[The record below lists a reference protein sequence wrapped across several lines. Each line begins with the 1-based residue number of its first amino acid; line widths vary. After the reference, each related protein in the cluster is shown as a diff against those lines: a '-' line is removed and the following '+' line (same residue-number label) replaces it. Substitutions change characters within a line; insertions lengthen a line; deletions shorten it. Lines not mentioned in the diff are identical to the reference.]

1 MRIVNSKETLKEKKL
16 RLEKELKKVKTQ
28 LVNEDKVGY
37 ARDLVESKLREVQ
50 EVFPTLDM
58 EVGYNQYTNEFYVD
72 EPTLNSADL
81 SYRHTADLGDI
92 DASLNFLNDLLVN
105 PEKYNERRRFAVEL
119 GTQVRLKEFYLVAGI
134 FSYEVVEQIES
145 TGVEQLVKVQ
155 GVFDKEN
162 KLNIGIEIL
171 HALDDS
177 FTDERKTTLGGID
190 FTVETCIDA
199 YDGLDFYD
207 AYSCSIEGVEFSD
220 LLKLIEKIRV
230 VVRNHSAVVKFV
242 EDK

>member
-1 MRIVNSKETLKEKKL
+1 MNSKETLKEKKL

-58 EVGYNQYTNEFYVD
+58 EVDYNEFTNEFYIG
-72 EPTLNSADL
+72 EPTLNSVGL
-81 SYRHTADLGDI
+81 SHRHTVDLGDV

-105 PEKYNERRRFAVEL
+105 PDKYNERRRFAVEL

-242 EDK
+242 EGK

>member
-1 MRIVNSKETLKEKKL
+1 MNSKETLKEKKL
-16 RLEKELKKVKTQ
+16 RLEKELKEVKTQ
-28 LVNEDKVGY
+28 LANEDKVGY
-37 ARDLVESKLREVQ
+37 ARDLVESKLKEVQ
-50 EVFPTLDM
+50 ELFPTLDM
-58 EVGYNQYTNEFYVD
+58 EVGYNEYSNKLHVI
-72 EPTLNSADL
+72 EPTLNSLDL
-81 SYRHTADLGDI
+81 DYRHTVDLGDV

-134 FSYEVVEQIES
+134 FSYEVVEQVES
-145 TGVEQLVKVQ
+145 TGVKQLVKVQ

-171 HALDDS
+171 HALKDN
-177 FTDERKTTLGGID
+177 FTDDRKVTLGGID
-190 FTVETCIDA
+190 FNVEICIDA
-199 YDGLDFYD
+199 YDGLDVYD
-207 AYSCSIEGVEFSD
+207 SYICSVEGVEFSD

-242 EDK
+242 EGK

>member
-1 MRIVNSKETLKEKKL
+1 MNSKETLKEKKL

-58 EVGYNQYTNEFYVD
+58 EVDYNEFTNEFYIG
-72 EPTLNSADL
+72 EPTLNSVDL
-81 SYRHTADLGDI
+81 NHRHTVDLGDV

-105 PEKYNERRRFAVEL
+105 PDKYNERRRFAVEL

-220 LLKLIEKIRV
+220 LLELIEKIRV

-242 EDK
+242 EGK

>member
-1 MRIVNSKETLKEKKL
+1 MNSKETLKEKKL

-58 EVGYNQYTNEFYVD
+58 EVDYNEFTNEFYIG
-72 EPTLNSADL
+72 EPTLNSVDL
-81 SYRHTADLGDI
+81 SHRHTVDLGDV

-105 PEKYNERRRFAVEL
+105 PDKYNERRRFAVEL
-119 GTQVRLKEFYLVAGI
+119 GTQVMLKEFYLVAGI

-242 EDK
+242 EGK

>member
-1 MRIVNSKETLKEKKL
+1 MNSKETLKEKKL

-50 EVFPTLDM
+50 DVFPTLDM
-58 EVGYNQYTNEFYVD
+58 EVDYNEFTNEFYIG
-72 EPTLNSADL
+72 EPTLNSVDL
-81 SYRHTADLGDI
+81 SHRHTVDLGDV

-105 PEKYNERRRFAVEL
+105 PDKYNERRRFAVEL

-242 EDK
+242 EGK

>member
-58 EVGYNQYTNEFYVD
+58 EVDYNEFTNEFYIG
-72 EPTLNSADL
+72 EPTLNSVDL
-81 SYRHTADLGDI
+81 SHRHTVDLGDV

-105 PEKYNERRRFAVEL
+105 PDKYNERRRFAVEL

-242 EDK
+242 EGK

>member
-81 SYRHTADLGDI
+81 SYRHTADLGDV

-119 GTQVRLKEFYLVAGI
+119 GTQVRLKGFYLVAGI

>member
-58 EVGYNQYTNEFYVD
+58 EVDYNEFTNEFYIG
-72 EPTLNSADL
+72 EPTLNSVDL
-81 SYRHTADLGDI
+81 SHRHTVDLGDV

-105 PEKYNERRRFAVEL
+105 PDKYNERRRFAVEL

-145 TGVEQLVKVQ
+145 TGVEHLVKVQ

-242 EDK
+242 EGK

>member
-1 MRIVNSKETLKEKKL
+1 MNSKETLKEKKL

-58 EVGYNQYTNEFYVD
+58 EVDYNEFTNEFYIG
-72 EPTLNSADL
+72 EPTLNSVDL
-81 SYRHTADLGDI
+81 SHRHTVDLGDV

-105 PEKYNERRRFAVEL
+105 PDKYNERRRFAVEL

-171 HALDDS
+171 HALDGS

>member
-58 EVGYNQYTNEFYVD
+58 EVDYNEFTNEFYIG
-72 EPTLNSADL
+72 EPTLNSVDL
-81 SYRHTADLGDI
+81 SHRHTVDLGDV

-105 PEKYNERRRFAVEL
+105 PDKYNERRRFAVEL
-119 GTQVRLKEFYLVAGI
+119 GTQVMLKEFYLVAGI

-242 EDK
+242 EGK

>member
-1 MRIVNSKETLKEKKL
+1 MNSKETLKEKKL

-28 LVNEDKVGY
+28 LANEDKVGY

-58 EVGYNQYTNEFYVD
+58 EVDYNPYTNEFYVD
-72 EPTLNSADL
+72 EPTLNSVDL
-81 SYRHTADLGDI
+81 SYRHTVDLGDV

-105 PEKYNERRRFAVEL
+105 PDKYNERRRFAVEL

-145 TGVEQLVKVQ
+145 TGVVQLVKVQ

-171 HALDDS
+171 HALKDN
-177 FTDERKTTLGGID
+177 FTDERKVTLGGID
-190 FTVETCIDA
+190 FNVEICIDA
-199 YDGLDFYD
+199 YDGLDVYD
-207 AYSCSIEGVEFSD
+207 SYICSVEGVEFSD
-220 LLKLIEKIRV
+220 LLKLIEKMRV
-230 VVRNHSAVVKFV
+230 VVRNHSAVVKIV

>member
-1 MRIVNSKETLKEKKL
+1 MKILNSKETLKEKKL
-16 RLEKELKKVKTQ
+16 RLERELKKVKTQ
-28 LVNEDKVGY
+28 LANEDKVGY
-37 ARDLVESKLREVQ
+37 ARDIVESKLREVQ

-58 EVGYNQYTNEFYVD
+58 EVDYNQYTNEFYVD
-72 EPTLNSADL
+72 EPTLNSVDL
-81 SYRHTADLGDI
+81 NHRHTVDLGDV

-105 PEKYNERRRFAVEL
+105 PDKYNERRRFAVEL

-134 FSYEVVEQIES
+134 FAYEVIEKIGL
-145 TGVEQLVKVQ
+145 TGVEQRVKVR
-155 GVFDKEN
+155 GVFDNEN
-162 KLNIGIEIL
+162 RVNIDVDIL

-177 FTDERKTTLGGID
+177 FTDECKVTLGGID

-199 YDGLDFYD
+199 YDGLDVYD
-207 AYSCSIEGVEFSD
+207 SYICSVEGVEFSD
-220 LLKLIEKIRV
+220 LFKLIEKIRV

>member
-1 MRIVNSKETLKEKKL
+1 MNSKETLKEKKL

-58 EVGYNQYTNEFYVD
+58 EVDYNEFTNEFYIG
-72 EPTLNSADL
+72 EPTLNSVDL
-81 SYRHTADLGDI
+81 SHRHTVDLGDV

-105 PEKYNERRRFAVEL
+105 PDKYNERRIFAVEL

>member
-58 EVGYNQYTNEFYVD
+58 EVDYNEFTNEFYIG
-72 EPTLNSADL
+72 EPTLNSVGL
-81 SYRHTADLGDI
+81 SHRHTVDLGDV

-105 PEKYNERRRFAVEL
+105 PDKYNERRRFAVEL

-242 EDK
+242 EGK

>member
-1 MRIVNSKETLKEKKL
+1 MNSKETLKEKKL